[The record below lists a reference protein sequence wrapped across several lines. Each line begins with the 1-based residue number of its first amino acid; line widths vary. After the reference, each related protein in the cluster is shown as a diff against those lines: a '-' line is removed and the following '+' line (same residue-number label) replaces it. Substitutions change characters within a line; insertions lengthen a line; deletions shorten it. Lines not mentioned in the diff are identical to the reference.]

1 MRNIVIALLL
11 VCTSCTKVFIG
22 DDIKS
27 TPQKNFDYLW
37 NTLDQKYSFF
47 EYKNIDWDEVYVRY
61 KSKISDNMSDDKLF
75 EIFFQML
82 AELKDA
88 HVNLTAPF
96 NMTRYEE
103 VFTKGPENFNNRLI
117 FDNYLLDNYGI
128 TGPFK
133 HQSIRNGTVGYI
145 RYESFSDDMSS
156 SDIDYVINK
165 YKNLNGIIFDVRNN
179 GGGYVS
185 NVFTLCQAFADQKR
199 HVYTSYIK
207 TGPEHEDFSE
217 PHHVYL
223 GPASSNIFTKPICIL
238 TNRSCFSATSFFV
251 LAMKA
256 FPNVTI
262 VGDTTGGG
270 LGAPTGAELP
280 NGWSF
285 RFSCTRTLS
294 PDGINYENGI
304 PPDVVKYLRTS
315 DVNRGVDSII
325 EAAIYEIYK
334 QSR

>member
-1 MRNIVIALLL
+1 MRNIVIAILL
-11 VCTSCTKVFIG
+11 VCSSCTKVFIG

-37 NTLDQKYSFF
+37 TTLDQKYSFF

-61 KSKISDNMSDDKLF
+61 NSKISANMSDDRLF
-75 EIFFQML
+75 EVFFQML

-88 HVNLTAPF
+88 HVNLTSPF
-96 NMTRYEE
+96 NVTRYDE

-117 FDNYLLDNYGI
+117 FDSYLRENYGI

-133 HQSIRNGTVGYI
+133 HQAIANGAVGYI
-145 RYESFSDDMSS
+145 RFESFSEDVSS
-156 SDIDYVINK
+156 SDINYVINK
-165 YKNLNGIIFDVRNN
+165 YKDLKGIILDVRNN

-185 NVFTLCQAFADQKR
+185 NVFTLCRAFADQKR
-199 HVYTSYIK
+199 HVYTSFIK
-207 TGPEHEDFSE
+207 TGPGHEDFSK
-217 PHHVYL
+217 PHEVYL
-223 GPASSNIFTKPICIL
+223 GPESDNIYTKPVCIL

-256 FPNVTI
+256 FPNVTVI
-262 VGDTTGGG
+262 GDTTGGG

-294 PDGINYENGI
+294 PDGINYEDGI
-304 PPDVVKYLRTS
+304 PPNIVKYLRTV
-315 DVNRGVDSII
+315 DLNRGIDTII
-325 EAAIYEIYK
+325 EAAVSEIYK
-334 QSR
+334 KSK